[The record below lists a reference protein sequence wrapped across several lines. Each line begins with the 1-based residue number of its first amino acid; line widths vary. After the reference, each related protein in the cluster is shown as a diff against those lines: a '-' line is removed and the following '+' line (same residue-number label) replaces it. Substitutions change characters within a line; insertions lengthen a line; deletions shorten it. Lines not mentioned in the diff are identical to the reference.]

1 MAAKSLLEGIHSASA
16 LDFVSEVRYHINPPG
31 SSYFAPLDNILVNYD
46 SHATEASALN
56 RGNVIEIQGPAAS
69 GKTQCLQ
76 FFAMTT
82 CLPRDWQVSLSVRG
96 SSRPPRPERIAIGG
110 REKCVAVIDCD
121 GRFDIQRTYHLIH
134 SHLVR
139 RVQEHAA
146 TIPSLYSAE
155 ATSEDL
161 HEETVLAL
169 KRVHIF
175 RPSFSASL
183 AATLFRLPD
192 YVLNNC
198 QGELAF
204 LLIDN
209 ISAFYWQDRYLLEQQ
224 ATSGNKNLSRSNPM
238 AHILE
243 ALNNVRQR
251 LGLVTI
257 LTNWAFP
264 AQGDRHPSVNSP
276 FYRQHLTKPYPS
288 PFVPSP
294 DGNILPAPPFD
305 EHQPLKSMSSRLD
318 ITHHITLHPMQIKA
332 VAKDMTLEH
341 AIKEEPYRVMDQQEL
356 GSLAFVRLPGIE
368 EGDSLGRWELVVRA
382 DRKSV
387 V

>member
-1 MAAKSLLEGIHSASA
+1 MAHVLSSVQFLSS
-16 LDFVSEVRYHINPPG
+16 VRYHTSPPG
-31 SSYFAPLDNILVNYD
+31 STYFAPLDAILANYD
-46 SHATEASALN
+46 PHATEVSTLN

-82 CLPRDWQVSLSVRG
+82 CLPREWQVSLSVRG
-96 SSRPPRPERIAIGG
+96 SSRPPRPEKIAIGG
-110 REKCVAVIDCD
+110 REKCVAIIDCD
-121 GRFDIQRTYHLIH
+121 GRFDIQRTYHLVH

-155 ATSEDL
+155 ADSEAL
-161 HEETVLAL
+161 HTETIRAL

-192 YVLNNC
+192 YAAKNC
-198 QGELAF
+198 QAELAF

-209 ISAFYWQDRYLLEQQ
+209 ISAFYWQDRYQLEHQ
-224 ATSGNKNLSRSNPM
+224 AASNKKNLHRSNPM
-238 AHILE
+238 SHVLK
-243 ALNNVRQR
+243 ALHEVRQR
-251 LGLVTI
+251 TGVVTV

-264 AQGDRHPSVNSP
+264 AQGDRHPTNTSP
-276 FYRQHLTKPYPS
+276 FYRQHLNKPYPA

-294 DGNILPAPPFD
+294 DSTIPPAPVFD
-305 EHQPLKSMSSRLD
+305 EHHPLRSTSNRLNL
-318 ITHHITLHPMQIKA
+318 THHITLHPPQVKS
-332 VAKDMTLEH
+332 VPKDLNVEH
-341 AIKEEPYRVMDQQEL
+341 ATKEEPYRVMEQQEL
-356 GSLAFVRLPGIE
+356 GSMAFVRLPGIE
-368 EGDSLGRWELVVRA
+368 EGDPLGRWELVVRA
-382 DRKSV
+382 NTV
-387 V
+387 EGL